1 MHISLLWPGLSR
13 FVKCFSPVL
22 SNIII
27 VKIIIIVIIIVIV
40 ELSHIFYNKYY
51 NIDNN
56 NNRIP
61 VMICPCTLTDQSVN
75 YYTFLHQYVCKKC
88 NSALIGTAYD

>member
-1 MHISLLWPGLSR
+1 MGSSLLWPGFSR

-27 VKIIIIVIIIVIV
+27 VKIIIIIIIVIV

-56 NNRIP
+56 NNHIP
-61 VMICPCTLTDQSVN
+61 VMICTCTLTDQSVN

-88 NSALIGTAYD
+88 NSTLIGTAYD